1 MMRIGLIG
9 CGGIAGSHVQ
19 GFAATGRARVARV
32 WDTDAAARIRRAKE
46 WGAEE
51 ASDVD
56 EVFGRDIDA
65 VSVATPGFAHR
76 EYVERAAAAGKP
88 VLCEKPIALNMEDA
102 QAMKAALEAA
112 GTPCLVGFNFRHEPL
127 YAALR
132 EAQQSGAIGGTV
144 SAWAHLSA
152 PASSERW
159 RQIEATGHWRASRE
173 LSGGRINEFCSHTID
188 WLLWVLGR
196 PRSVYGKALHVT
208 EGFSLDDADYA
219 IIDCEGGS
227 AIMSVN
233 RHAGAAPERNYGIQ
247 GHGGSVALREDAL
260 LLTRMDQKPEPLGRC
275 AAPPTKWEHFL
286 RVVEGREAPR
296 CGMDD
301 AMDTLRVCLAF
312 NRSAV
317 SGRVEGV

>member
-32 WDTDAAARIRRAKE
+32 WDKDGAARRRRAAE
-46 WGAEE
+46 WGVEE
-51 ASDVD
+51 AARVD
-56 EVFGRDIDA
+56 EVFAADIDA
-65 VSVATPGFAHR
+65 ISVATPGFAHR
-76 EYVERAAAAGKP
+76 EFVERAAEAKKP
-88 VLCEKPIALNMEDA
+88 VLCEKPVALNMEDA
-102 QAMKAALEAA
+102 LAMEAALAKTA
-112 GTPCLVGFNFRHEPL
+112 TPCLVAFNFRHEPL

-132 EAQQSGAIGGTV
+132 EALRAGVIGGAV

-159 RQIEATGHWRASRE
+159 RQIEASGHWRASME

-196 PRSVYGKALHVT
+196 PISVYGRALHVT
-208 EGFSLDDADYA
+208 EGFGLDDADYA
-219 IIDCEGGS
+219 MIECECGS
-227 AIMSVN
+227 AIMSVH

-247 GHGGSVALREDAL
+247 GHGGSVALRESHL
-260 LLTRMDQKPEPLGRC
+260 LLTRMDQSPEPLEPGD
-275 AAPPTKWEHFL
+275 PPPSKWEHFL
-286 RVVEGREAPR
+286 RVVEGREAPK
-296 CGMDD
+296 CGMSE

-312 NRSAV
+312 NRSAA
-317 SGRVEGV
+317 SGKVEMV